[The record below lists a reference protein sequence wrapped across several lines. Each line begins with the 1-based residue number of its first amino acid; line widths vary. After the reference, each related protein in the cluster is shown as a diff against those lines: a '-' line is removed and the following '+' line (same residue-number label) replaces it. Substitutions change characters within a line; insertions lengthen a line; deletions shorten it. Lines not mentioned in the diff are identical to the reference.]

1 MGERTV
7 TASARTDNAPEFSV
21 LITCYFEEN
30 SIDEFHAQ
38 LSDALETLGR
48 SYEIIFV
55 NDGSTDR
62 TWEKL
67 QGIIE
72 NDPHVYAALDLF
84 RNAGQQAAI
93 TAAIERARGQ
103 AFILMDSDL
112 QLEPAEL
119 PLLVAE
125 YDKGYDVV
133 SGYRKNRRDSLLRV
147 IPSKLANV
155 IMRKA
160 SRSNFR
166 DFGCTFK
173 IYNAD
178 LVRAFNYG
186 PLHIFSNVDLI
197 ARAQRCVEVPVT
209 HHPRRYGKSGWTFQ
223 KLWKYNMDNVVKL
236 SQRPFQLIAVCCVAA
251 SMLFAVRVA
260 LGPLLSFRFLP
271 QVSNGLILNAMA
283 ISLLLILAVLSI
295 VGEFSIRCFVNLQRT
310 PGYIVREYLRRDGSG
325 RVIRIRGGGA

>member
-1 MGERTV
+1 M
-7 TASARTDNAPEFSV
+7 TAIGQSDNPPEFSV
-21 LITCYFEEN
+21 LITCYYEEN
-30 SIDEFHAQ
+30 SIEEFHER
-38 LSDALETLGR
+38 LSAAFAKLGR
-48 SYEIIFV
+48 TYEIILV

-62 TWEKL
+62 TWDKLRELIEK
-67 QGIIE
+67 
-72 NDPHVYAALDLF
+72 DPHVYMALDLF

-112 QLEPAEL
+112 QLEPEEL
-119 PLLVAE
+119 PVLVAE

-147 IPSKLANV
+147 VPSKLANV

-197 ARAQRCVEVPVT
+197 SRAQRCIEVPVT
-209 HHPRRYGKSGWTFQ
+209 HYARKYGKSGWTFQ

-251 SMLFAVRVA
+251 SMLFGLRMAFGEY
-260 LGPLLSFRFLP
+260 LPFRFLT

-283 ISLLLILAVLSI
+283 ASLLLTLAVLSI

-310 PGYIVREYLRRDGSG
+310 PGYIVRETLRRNASG
-325 RVIRIRGGGA
+325 QVVRIRGGGD